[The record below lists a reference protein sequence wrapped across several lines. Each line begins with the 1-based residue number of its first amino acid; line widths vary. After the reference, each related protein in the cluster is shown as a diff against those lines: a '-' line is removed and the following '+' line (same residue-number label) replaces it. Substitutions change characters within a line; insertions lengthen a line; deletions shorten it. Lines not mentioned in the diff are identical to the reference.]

1 MTKEQL
7 IEQGCPESLAENIAK
22 SFSEQQTL
30 HEKQMAAL
38 KLDFAVDA
46 ALAAAGAKN
55 NKAVRSLLDLESVT
69 LGEDGK
75 AVGLAEQLAAVKSS
89 DGYLFSEPEKPVF
102 KGYRPADSADGVPSV
117 DANQMSYSQLSAYMG
132 ENPDFKLG

>member
-7 IEQGCPESLAENIAK
+7 MELGCAESLAENIAK

-38 KLDFAVDA
+38 KLDFAVES
-46 ALAAAGAKN
+46 ALCAAGAKN
-55 NKAVRSLLDLESVT
+55 NKAVRGLLNLEGIT

-75 AVGLAEQLAAVKSS
+75 AVGLAEQLAAVRSS

-102 KGYRPADSADGVPSV
+102 RGYRPADSADGVPSV
-117 DANQMSYSQLSAYMG
+117 DANNMSYSQLSAYMG

>member
-7 IEQGCPESLAENIAK
+7 MELGCAESLAENIAK

-30 HEKQMAAL
+30 HEQQMAAL
-38 KLDFAVDA
+38 RLDFAVDA
-46 ALAAAGAKN
+46 ALSAAGAKN
-55 NKAVRSLLDLESVT
+55 NKAVRSLLNLESVT

-89 DGYLFSEPEKPVF
+89 DGYLFNEPEKPVF
-102 KGYRPADSADGVPSV
+102 KGYRPADSADGVPSI

-132 ENPDFKLG
+132 ANPDFKL

>member
-7 IEQGCPESLAENIAK
+7 VEMGCTETLAENIAK

-30 HEKQMAAL
+30 HEKQVAAL
-38 KLDFAVDA
+38 KLDYAVES
-46 ALAAAGAKN
+46 ALTAAGAKN
-55 NKAVRSLLDLESVT
+55 NKAVRGLLNLEGVS

-75 AVGLAEQLAAVKSS
+75 AAGLAEQLAAIKSS

-102 KGYRPADSADGVPSV
+102 KGYQPADSADGVPKV
-117 DANQMSYSQLSAYMG
+117 DANNMSYSQLSAYMG
-132 ENPDFKLG
+132 ANPDFKLG

>member
-7 IEQGCPESLAENIAK
+7 VEMGCPESVAENIAK

-55 NKAVRSLLDLESVT
+55 NKAVRSLLDLESIT

-102 KGYRPADSADGVPSV
+102 KGYRPADPADGVPSV

>member
-1 MTKEQL
+1 M
-7 IEQGCPESLAENIAK
+7 GCTETLAENIAK
-22 SFSEQQTL
+22 CFLEQAQS
-30 HEKQMAAL
+30 HQKQVAAL

-46 ALAAAGAKN
+46 ALTAAGARN
-55 NKAVRSLLDLESVT
+55 AKAVKSLLDLSAVT

-75 AVGLAEQLAAVKSS
+75 AAGLAEQLAAVRSS
-89 DGYLFSEPEKPVF
+89 DGYLFNEPEKPMF
-102 KGYRPADSADGVPSV
+102 KGYRPADPADGVPSI

>member
-7 IEQGCPESLAENIAK
+7 IEKGCPEGLAENIAK

-30 HEKQMAAL
+30 HEQQLAAL
-38 KLDFAVDA
+38 RLDFAVDS

-55 NKAVRSLLDLESVT
+55 NKAVRSLLNLESVT

-102 KGYRPADSADGVPSV
+102 KGYRPADSADGIPSV

-132 ENPDFKLG
+132 ANPDFKL